1 MLRTLERVVSAMAI
15 DRYMGPL
22 DIEDEDGNVPQAAPQ
37 PPTLFEPRG
46 ARPVST
52 HTVTVDNQW
61 GKWTGVEKGQITLT
75 INKYL
80 ERTYGEYVYL
90 FTAGGREYIHRNM
103 YPGCPFSVHDL
114 DEKIFDLP
122 EWRIA
127 PGPSAAVNSVILNTL
142 TPGFKTIDTIFTVN
156 K

>member
-1 MLRTLERVVSAMAI
+1 MLRTLERAVSAMAS

-22 DIEDEDGNVPQAAPQ
+22 HIEDDDGNVPEAAPQ
-37 PPTLFEPRG
+37 PSTLFQPRG

-52 HTVTVDNQW
+52 HMVTVDNQW
-61 GKWTGVEKGQITLT
+61 GRWTGVEKRKITLT

-80 ERTYGEYVYL
+80 EHTYGEYVYL

-103 YPGCPFSVHDL
+103 YPGCPFSVHNL
-114 DEKIFDLP
+114 DERIFNTP
-122 EWRIA
+122 EWGIA
-127 PGPSAAVNSVILNTL
+127 PSAQAAVDSVILNTP
-142 TPGFKTIDTIFTVN
+142 TTGFETIDTIFTVN